1 MQTGMKF
8 ELLRHILKEMSSVLV
23 AYSGGVDSTFLA
35 AIAKEELG
43 SCALA
48 IFVSG
53 CIFPSDE
60 HVEAEK
66 TAQELG
72 LTHQIIELDFLQYPD
87 FCSNPPDR
95 CYHCRMVIFD
105 KLKKIAIE
113 KGLKWIIDGTNYDD
127 LTDYRPGLKAA
138 KESGVRSPLIEAKL
152 SKKEIRS
159 LSRQMGLQTWNKP
172 ASPCLASRIP
182 YNTLIT
188 QEILQLID
196 KGEQFMRG
204 LGFSQ
209 LRLRHHG
216 NIARIEVDEQE
227 IDLLLRKEV
236 RQKIVREFKSM
247 GYKYITLDLAG
258 YCTGSLNIGLNKNVI
273 EVQT

>member
-1 MQTGMKF
+1 MKL

-35 AIAKEELG
+35 AIANEELG
-43 SCALA
+43 SRSLA
-48 IFVSG
+48 VFVSG
-53 CIFPSDE
+53 CIFSNDE
-60 HVEAEK
+60 HVETEK

-72 LTHQIIELDFLQYPD
+72 FPYQIVELDFLQYPD

-95 CYHCRMVIFD
+95 CYHCRTVIFD
-105 KLKKIAIE
+105 KLKTIAIE

-138 KESGVRSPLIEAKL
+138 KEFGIRSPLIEAKVT
-152 SKKEIRS
+152 KKEIRS
-159 LSRQMGLQTWNKP
+159 LSQHMGLPTWNKP

-188 QEILQLID
+188 PEILQLIA
-196 KGEQFMRG
+196 KGERFIHS

-216 NIARIEVDEQE
+216 SIARIEVDEQE
-227 IDLLLRKEV
+227 INLLLRNEV
-236 RQKIVREFKSM
+236 RQKIVKELKSM
-247 GYKYITLDLAG
+247 GYKYVTLDLAG
-258 YCTGSLNIGLNKNVI
+258 YCTGSLNIGITTRK
-273 EVQT
+273 